1 MIDVDLENIG
11 LYGQIVRLKSELAR
25 MHLVHE
31 AAITP
36 LQRENER
43 LRGALKRLRRY
54 FGALEPDPKLR
65 GSSYFD
71 DARDAFDVL
80 AST

>member
-11 LYGQIVRLKSELAR
+11 LYGQIVRLKMEIAR
-25 MHLVHE
+25 MKLVHE

-43 LRGALKRLRRY
+43 LRGALKRLRKY
-54 FGALEPDPKLR
+54 FGALVREPGVLGTP
-65 GSSYFD
+65 YFD
-71 DARDAFDVL
+71 DARKAFDVL